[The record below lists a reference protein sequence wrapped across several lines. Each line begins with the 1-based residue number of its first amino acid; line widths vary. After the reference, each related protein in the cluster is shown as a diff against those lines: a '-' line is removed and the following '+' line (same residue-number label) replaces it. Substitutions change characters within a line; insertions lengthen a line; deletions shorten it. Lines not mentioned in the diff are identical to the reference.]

1 MSISAHSIPVGTKIT
16 IWEEP
21 VLGQPAITLLSPRIT
36 SVFARWSALE
46 KQLNQLFTLVTDAD
60 LAARSNFDGLKGW
73 DRRVEAIVAQAAHRL
88 DPATSDL
95 VKVVLRLVK
104 SPAAKRDEL
113 AHRVWAI
120 AEGFETEL
128 ALLPPDDQHSFAES
142 IVAVKRAGKCDVPID
157 NDPLYNGS
165 TLVSASDLDALIL
178 ELKNAGERMNSL
190 IRGHFFPRFADLTG
204 GGFADYRQRL
214 ADDPEISARI
224 VNVTKARER
233 AERVARRQ

>member
-1 MSISAHSIPVGTKIT
+1 MSISDRSIPVGTKIT

-21 VLGQPAITLLSPRIT
+21 VLGQSAITLLSPRIA
-36 SVFARWSALE
+36 SVFARWSVLE
-46 KQLNQLFTLVTDAD
+46 KQLNQLFTLVTGAD
-60 LAARSNFDGLKGW
+60 PAARGDFDDLRGW
-73 DRRVEAIVAQAAHRL
+73 DRRVDTIVAQAAHRL

-95 VKVVLRLVK
+95 AKIVLRLVK

-120 AEGFETEL
+120 AEGFEEEL

-142 IVAVKRAGKCDVPID
+142 IIAVKRAGRCDIPID

-165 TLVSASDLDALIL
+165 MLVSASDLDGLIL
-178 ELKNAGERMNSL
+178 EIKNAGERMNSL

-204 GGFADYRQRL
+204 GEFADYRQRL

-224 VNVTKARER
+224 VNVAKARKR
-233 AERVARRQ
+233 AELAACR